1 MTSTTDVTTDV
12 SLMTTRDVST
22 ALGIP
27 VGTLRYYRSSGQER
41 MSFCLAG
48 RVRYRRA
55 EVMAW
60 VDDQE
65 SNSRR
70 GEGAA

>member
-1 MTSTTDVTTDV
+1 MGTTAEVAF
-12 SLMTTRDVST
+12 MTTEDVST
-22 ALGIP
+22 ELGIP
-27 VGTLRYYRSSGQER
+27 VGTLRYYRSTGCGPVSFR
-41 MSFCLAG
+41 MAG

-60 VDDQE
+60 VAEQE
-65 SNSRR
+65 QNTRR